1 MTDDCKHFSETF
13 ACQIYYRLDVVECEN
28 LGREAAVY
36 AQKLLVQQRGE
47 GQAVERI
54 HAGIVNTFRIFN
66 NACHTQT
73 DRERMD
79 GEREREREEE
89 EKSK

>member
-73 DRERMD
+73 DRVRMD